1 VIKVLVVFGT
11 RPEAIKMAPVV
22 RELRSRQESFA
33 VSVCVTAQHRGMLDQ
48 VLELFQIQPEFDL
61 DLMKEAQS
69 PAHVAGEIMCR
80 IPGVLAAVMPD
91 IVLVQGDT
99 ITTFAAAFS
108 SYLAGVPV
116 GHVEAGL
123 RTGNLN
129 HPFPEEMN
137 RRLTTQ
143 VVSLHFAPTATAEKA
158 LLKEGVDKSTI
169 FMTGNT
175 VIDALL
181 TAVNSCHKFLEP
193 ALRERDETRPIILVT
208 THRRESF
215 GEPIKNICE
224 AVRDIAQSRP
234 GIDVVLPVHPNPHVK
249 STVTRILGSTQNV
262 ILTEPLEY
270 ADFVNLMAR
279 SQLILTD
286 SGGIQEEAPSL
297 NVPVLVLREV
307 TERPEGVDA
316 GAAKIVGTA
325 RQSIVAGVDLVLGE
339 RTVYDRMSC
348 APNPYG
354 DGKAS
359 VRIARI
365 LQQIIGGQR

>member
-1 VIKVLVVFGT
+1 MIKVLVVFGT

-48 VLELFQIQPEFDL
+48 VLGVFLIQPDFDL
-61 DLMKEAQS
+61 DLMESGQS
-69 PAHVAGEIMCR
+69 PAHVASGVMSGV
-80 IPGVLAAVMPD
+80 PKVLAEADPD
-91 IVLVQGDT
+91 VVLVQGDT
-99 ITTFAAAFS
+99 TTTFAAAFS
-108 SYLAGVPV
+108 AYLQQIPV
-116 GHVEAGL
+116 GHIEAGL

-143 VVSLHFAPTATAEKA
+143 VATFHFAPTTTAKNA
-158 LLKEGVDKSTI
+158 LLHEGVANSNI
-169 FMTGNT
+169 FVTGNT

-181 TAVNSCHKFLEP
+181 SIVDRNHRFREP
-193 ALRERDETRPIILVT
+193 ALRHRDESRQMILVT

-215 GEPIKNICE
+215 GEPLRQICE
-224 AVRDIAQSRP
+224 ATKHIAQSRP
-234 GIDVVLPVHPNPHVK
+234 DTDIVVPVHPNPNVGV
-249 STVTRILGSTQNV
+249 TVTGVLDGVSNV
-262 ILTEPLEY
+262 ILTDPLDY
-270 ADFVNLMAR
+270 PDFANIMAR

-307 TERPEGVDA
+307 TERPEGVLA
-316 GAAKIVGTA
+316 GAAKIVGTE
-325 RQSIVAGVDLVLGE
+325 RDSIVAGVDLVLGD
-339 RTVYDRMSC
+339 RTIYDQMSR

-354 DGKAS
+354 DGKAAA
-359 VRIARI
+359 RIARI
-365 LQQIIGGQR
+365 LQQIVDR